1 MRILHII
8 NDLDTGGA
16 QKLVADLAVLQSER
30 NNVHLEVATLFGAKD
45 GVFKNWLESHT
56 AIPVRSLNLRNPFMP
71 SAIMKIRSIIK
82 DFDIVHAHL
91 FPTGYL
97 CVLANTGLGKKLI
110 YTEHSTT
117 NRRRDHKILRPLE
130 KTVYSKFDAIGC
142 ISDATRQ
149 NLLNWLGE
157 KMADKTLVIHNG
169 VDLSGFRLPEPC
181 NQHEIFGRVGK
192 PVLMVSRFS
201 KSKDHAAAVKSL
213 SHISDPDVFMAFAG
227 DGECMEDIKMLAEE
241 CGVRS
246 RCVFLG
252 TRTDIPRLIGA
263 SLIGLQSS
271 RWEGFGLTALEMMAG
286 GLPVVASDIEGLRE
300 VVGDAGLLFSPGDPI
315 ELADR
320 INALTSDSQLKSE
333 VIAKCR
339 KRSETFDIRNTA
351 DNYLNLYRSLSGA

>member
-16 QKLVADLAVLQSER
+16 QKLVADLAVLQSEKSEI
-30 NNVHLEVATLFGAKD
+30 HLEVATLFGDKD
-45 GVFKNWLESHT
+45 GAFKNWLESHT
-56 AIPVRSLNLRNPFMP
+56 AIPVKSLNLRNPFMP
-71 SAIMKIRSIIK
+71 QSVMKIRRLIK

-91 FPTGYL
+91 FPAGYL
-97 CVLANTGLGKKLI
+97 CVLANTGLGRKLI

-130 KTVYSKFDAIGC
+130 RAVYSKFDAIGC
-142 ISDATRQ
+142 ISNATRQ

-169 VDLSGFRLPEPC
+169 VDLSGFRLPAPFD
-181 NQHEIFGRVGK
+181 QHEIFGRAGK
-192 PVLMVSRFS
+192 PVLMISRFS

-213 SHISDPDVFMAFAG
+213 SHISDPEVFMAFAG
-227 DGECMEDIKMLAEE
+227 DGECLEHIKLLAEE
-241 CGVRS
+241 CCVMS

-252 TRTDIPRLIGA
+252 TRTDIPRLISA
-263 SLIGLQSS
+263 SYIGLQSS

-300 VVGDAGLLFSPGDPI
+300 VVGNAGLLFQPGDPI
-315 ELADR
+315 ELAAR
-320 INALTSDSQLKSE
+320 INALISDSTLKSE
-333 VIAKCR
+333 VIDQCR

-351 DNYLNLYRSLSGA
+351 DKYFNLYLSLSGA